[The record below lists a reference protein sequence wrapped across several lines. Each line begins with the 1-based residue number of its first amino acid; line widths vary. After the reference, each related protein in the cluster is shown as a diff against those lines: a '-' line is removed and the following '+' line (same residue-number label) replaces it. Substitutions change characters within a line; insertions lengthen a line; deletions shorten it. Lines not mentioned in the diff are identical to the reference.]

1 MYQEGVESI
10 DRVDFKDV
18 VVYGESLKEEDAFNK
33 VANTDLTTTDDQLK
47 KNVVVLGKSWIVPG
61 DTKYQ

>member
-1 MYQEGVESI
+1 MLKKMYQDGVSSGDDGES
-10 DRVDFKDV
+10 
-18 VVYGESLKEEDAFNK
+18 GESLKEEDAFNK